1 MPIEI
6 RSGKHPHEV
15 ALLVAA
21 LFGGACGLLFF
32 SKLASTTVRALPVPF
47 GHILYGGLA
56 IGSGIALV
64 GVFTNGRRGAR
75 TECIGLWFMSGHC
88 AAYAVGIFAA
98 AGWGGSLIMGFMVA
112 LAAANLIRAVQIG
125 NEIEQMEA
133 ARIVLGV
140 RDRENGP

>member
-1 MPIEI
+1 MPLEI

-15 ALLVAA
+15 ALLIAA
-21 LFGGACGLLFF
+21 AFGGVCGLLFF
-32 SKLASTTVRALPVPF
+32 STLASTTVRALPIPF
-47 GHILYGGLA
+47 GHVLYAGLA
-56 IGSGIALV
+56 VGAGIALA
-64 GVFTNGRRGAR
+64 GVFSKGLWGAR

-98 AGWGGSLIMGFMVA
+98 AGPGGSLIIGFMVA
-112 LAAANLIRAVQIG
+112 FGAANLIRAVQIG

-140 RDRENGP
+140 RDRESGP

>member
-1 MPIEI
+1 MPLEI

-15 ALLVAA
+15 ALLIAA
-21 LFGGACGLLFF
+21 LLGGVCGLLFF
-32 SKLASTTVRALPVPF
+32 STLASTTIRALPVPF

-56 IGSGIALV
+56 AGAGIALV
-64 GVFTNGRRGAR
+64 GVFSNGARGAR

-88 AAYAVGIFAA
+88 AAYAVGIYAA
-98 AGWGGSLIMGFMVA
+98 AGPGGTLITGFMVA
-112 LAAANLIRAVQIG
+112 FGVANLVRAVQIG
-125 NEIEQMEA
+125 NELEQMEA